1 MLTIDKFKKNKMSQ
15 KVINKLNIWKD
26 NKAKSDG
33 NFILNK
39 DYFITRYLKS
49 LLIF

>member
-1 MLTIDKFKKNKMSQ
+1 MSQ

-26 NKAKSDG
+26 NKAKSDSFYLK
-33 NFILNK
+33 NLILEL
-39 DYFITRYLKS
+39 IKS